1 MTAGPGAME
10 GLDARLVAA
19 MRSSYRTLR
28 VVGMALGVVVTG
40 WAVGA
45 VAGFVVFVAA
55 GPRPELGRFGV
66 SGYLVAGSRMGAL
79 AGAAVFVVGVLL
91 WRSERIRRAALELQR
106 AVRLAVAQE
115 RGEGDVG
122 AGGGAGASR

>member
-45 VAGFVVFVAA
+45 VAGFVVFVAT

-66 SGYLVAGSRMGAL
+66 SGYLGAGSRMGAL
-79 AGAAVFVVGVLL
+79 AGAAVFVLGVLL
-91 WRSERIRRAALELQR
+91 WRSERIRRAAREFQR
-106 AVRLAVAQE
+106 AARLALAQE

-122 AGGGAGASR
+122 AGGGAGASP

>member
-28 VVGMALGVVVTG
+28 VVGMAHGVVVTG
-40 WAVGA
+40 WAVG
-45 VAGFVVFVAA
+45 V
-55 GPRPELGRFGV
+55 
-66 SGYLVAGSRMGAL
+66 
-79 AGAAVFVVGVLL
+79 
-91 WRSERIRRAALELQR
+91 
-106 AVRLAVAQE
+106 VAQE